1 MPPTDPVEREID
13 FVPTKAPYDPRW
25 LLCGRPHPSKNRII
39 HTICYEYRHTL
50 DLSAWELRMILQ
62 TQPFF
67 LWICVDSC
75 EGSMAEWVL
84 WPWYVYGGDGYLGTD
99 SGGGQSQVRDRTLR
113 KDVKQTFWFKWIFS
127 AEWDYECPTGL
138 VGFLLVSLPLRP
150 AQLRLPFQQ
159 IQPTWTP
166 RPRSAS
172 WHYER
177 FRPWLWFP

>member
-25 LLCGRPHPSKNRII
+25 LLCGRPHPSKNLII

-99 SGGGQSQVRDRTLR
+99 SGGGQSQVRDKTLR
-113 KDVKQTFWFKWIFS
+113 KDVKQTFWFNWIFS

-159 IQPTWTP
+159 IQPT
-166 RPRSAS
+166 
-172 WHYER
+172 
-177 FRPWLWFP
+177 